1 MNRSYSKIRHIQEM
15 NQRLDNKLIEEKI
28 SRTSFEFI
36 SEQGEKK
43 TFLNLLEKQ
52 RLIEE
57 QLKFGGNNLLMEQ
70 DKTTTPE
77 VESDYEEED
86 DDIGDTPET
95 NEDYEFLQSEFPNE
109 WEEFQK
115 IIMNQIL
122 NSPEAKEGGDT
133 ETLSESQIKSLLVEG
148 RCNLQTRG
156 LAHCI
161 RYSKFGKWWVKKI
174 GKPTK
179 NAIEDFVYKTN
190 KKFKK
195 WMRDVK
201 DIDLD
206 IEFKKRKKKYKNNY
220 KRKSSRKLKSL
231 DKVWAKNKRG
241 TIKIGRV
248 GWLTF
253 GKGRGSA
260 SEDFSSE
267 EEMEP
272 SIEPGEN
279 NKNYI
284 SYLKENESTM
294 VKLMSN
300 TSKGNWEELKSNPE
314 EIAYA
319 VAVLERF
326 NETYEEKKWKKVGV
340 GLDKETFIIECEDD
354 PIVNGIPADEKLYPT
369 ETFEFPLNPDNDK
382 NLFKD
387 NEWDEANAGIFL
399 QEVKELCALIQQQM
413 SGLTPPKDKPKAYL
427 EAMYLQAS
435 ASRLRNGGKAAELSF
450 KQLSENRLA
459 TGKAI
464 MERELAAIGVL
475 IDGNTKYY
483 FDTDAK
489 PTDTNP
495 MGNGDGSSGPN
506 PPIGKGYIAKGN
518 FPMTPNCLPTNQTCR
533 LNGKDIPRSECGTP
547 HTNIL
552 DYDKYKFINGSVK
565 LIFNDDYK
573 PEPDNTPPDEN
584 KKEFDPEVEVIET
597 DVYPIYFYA
606 PGKKPFKIPLPG
618 LRIKWKKLFTFKRR
632 SRPTYGPPAG
642 KKNGATKCEAFGG

>member
-57 QLKFGGNNLLMEQ
+57 QLKFGDTKNIISEQ
-70 DKTTTPE
+70 
-77 VESDYEEED
+77 EEE
-86 DDIGDTPET
+86 E
-95 NEDYEFLQSEFPNE
+95 NEDLSGMPNIESEEDYNE
-109 WEEFQK
+109 MINIYPEEFQEFLK
-115 IIMNQIL
+115 LFIEKVES
-122 NSPEAKEGGDT
+122 SPEANQETTLTESTINDTKITLLLEKCCFAGDNCY
-133 ETLSESQIKSLLVEG
+133 LADCFKK
-148 RCNLQTRG
+148 RG
-156 LAHCI
+156 
-161 RYSKFGKWWVKKI
+161 
-174 GKPTK
+174 
-179 NAIEDFVYKTN
+179 
-190 KKFKK
+190 KFKK
-195 WMRDVK
+195 WMRNVGIDINSFNRKIKRSWAKWMKKVK
-201 DIDLD
+201 GIDLE
-206 IEFKKRKKKYKNNY
+206 IEFKKKKKYKNKY
-220 KRKSSRKLKSL
+220 KRKSGRKLKSL

-253 GKGRGSA
+253 GKGKSGGS
-260 SEDFSSE
+260 EKFSSE

-272 SIEPGEN
+272 SIGEDE
-279 NKNYI
+279 YA

-300 TSKGNWEELKSNPE
+300 TSKGNWEKLKANPE

-340 GLDKETFIIECEDD
+340 GLDQETFIRECEDD
-354 PIVNGIPADEKLYPT
+354 PIVNNIPAEEKLYPT

-387 NEWDEANAGIFL
+387 NEWDEANAQIFL
-399 QEVKELCALIQQQM
+399 QEVKDLCALIQQQM
-413 SGLTPPKDKPKAYL
+413 SGLTPPKGKPKAYL

-573 PEPDNTPPDEN
+573 PEPVNTPPETSRED
-584 KKEFDPEVEVIET
+584 FDPEVEVIET
-597 DVYPIYFYA
+597 NVYPIYFYA
-606 PGKKPFKIPLPG
+606 PGKKPFRIPIPG